1 MKIKFWGT
9 RGSIPSCGKPFVKYG
24 GHTTCV
30 ELRSSSG
37 KLIVIDAGTG
47 IRNLG
52 IALASSCPESFSI
65 LFTHSHLDHIAGFPF
80 FVPIFKKNMKIS
92 LFSSANDLSDP
103 VKEIAEKTMHPPI
116 FPVSFKTLPAALSFH
131 HIEKGNNVIEDINVK
146 PIELSHPDGGAGFR
160 FEENGKSFVF
170 LTDNE
175 LGYRHANGHF
185 LEYYADFC
193 KGADFLVHDAQY
205 TEEEYKSHKTWGH
218 STPEQ
223 VLNLAKVAGV
233 KKLCL
238 FHHDPGRSDLELDSL
253 LADLLEINSRS
264 GYGIDCMAAMD
275 GQSIEI

>member
-1 MKIKFWGT
+1 MRIRFWGT

-30 ELRSSSG
+30 ELRSALG

-52 IALASSCPESFSI
+52 ISLAASCPESFSM
-65 LFTHSHLDHIAGFPF
+65 LFTHSHLDHISGFPF
-80 FVPIFKKNMKIS
+80 FLPIFKKNIKIS
-92 LFSSANDLSDP
+92 LFSLEGDLYNP
-103 VKEIAEKTMHPPI
+103 IKEITEKTMNPPI
-116 FPVSFKTLPAALSFH
+116 FPLSFKTVPADFSFH
-131 HIEKGNNVIEDINVK
+131 CIKKGINIIEGINVF
-146 PIELSHPDGGAGFR
+146 PIELSHPDGGVGFR

-175 LGYRHANGHF
+175 LGHKHCHGHV
-185 LEYYADFC
+185 LEEYAEFC
-193 KGADFLVHDAQY
+193 KGADFLAHDAQY

-218 STPEQ
+218 STPAQ
-223 VLNLAKVAGV
+223 AIKLAKMAGV

-238 FHHDPGRSDLELDSL
+238 FHHDPGRSDSELDSV
-253 LADLLEINSRS
+253 LADLRKINSKS
-264 GYGIDCMAAMD
+264 GYGIECMAAMD